1 MVFDSPTALKNLK
14 TLSFKDRLATALL
27 SSSDNGRSLPNLKCC
42 SVASRYGWKHEQEM
56 DIQKALEMRGGCF
69 HSFRAPAYGSPTP
82 SATHM
87 DAMDDHDSD
96 DDDFDLARDNFW

>member
-1 MVFDSPTALKNLK
+1 MSVLDFLLSQSNLK
-14 TLSFKDRLATALL
+14 AGYTHEMRVHKKANLGSK
-27 SSSDNGRSLPNLKCC
+27 NPQSLIPLV
-42 SVASRYGWKHEQEM
+42 SGKHEQEM